1 MRWKAS
7 IRPVW
12 QFQPGKICRPE
23 RKSKAFVNQARAMSC
38 HGDGGLGLTLS
49 FIADHRQS
57 DRQIMAK
64 KSAKSDDAPEGDGA
78 SGGIKG
84 KIGGLFGN
92 KKVLIGAV
100 VAVLALGGGA
110 GYFFLKGKKADD
122 QTVAGASGAGGDQ
135 RPAGQSGPKKPS
147 AFLDLPEMTVNL
159 AAGGG
164 QLDRQQFLRMKIALE
179 VGEQKVVTE
188 IQPMLPRVMD
198 TFQVFMRELRPQDLE
213 GSAGLYRL
221 KEEMTRRVNVAVY
234 PARVDAILFKELMV
248 Q

>member
-1 MRWKAS
+1 
-7 IRPVW
+7 
-12 QFQPGKICRPE
+12 
-23 RKSKAFVNQARAMSC
+23 
-38 HGDGGLGLTLS
+38 
-49 FIADHRQS
+49 
-57 DRQIMAK
+57 MAK
-64 KSAKSDDAPEGDGA
+64 KNAKTDDDAPEDGEG
-78 SGGIKG
+78 SGKR
-84 KIGGLFGN
+84 KLKLKLPAN
-92 KKVLIGAV
+92 KLMIIGA
-100 VAVLALGGGA
+100 AVSLLAFGGG
-110 GYFFLKGKKADD
+110 GYWFFIKNKSSASQTAAQQADGKA
-122 QTVAGASGAGGDQ
+122 AGAQ
-135 RPAGQSGPKKPS
+135 GQTPSGPKKPS

-159 AAGGG
+159 ASSGAG
-164 QLDRQQFLRMKIALE
+164 QQDRQQFLRMKIALE